1 MGTDNSAPAGDA
13 EHLLPEIDAA
23 TRLHLSPKT
32 MQAWRVQGRGPP
44 FVKLGRRVF
53 YRSSDLKNFIDE
65 NVFRSTA
72 EVDHARRHR
81 NPRT

>member
-1 MGTDNSAPAGDA
+1 MDTYNPPPASHA
-13 EHLLPEIDAA
+13 EHLLPEVDAA

-53 YRSSDLKNFIDE
+53 YRSSDLKDFIEE

-81 NPRT
+81 NSRT